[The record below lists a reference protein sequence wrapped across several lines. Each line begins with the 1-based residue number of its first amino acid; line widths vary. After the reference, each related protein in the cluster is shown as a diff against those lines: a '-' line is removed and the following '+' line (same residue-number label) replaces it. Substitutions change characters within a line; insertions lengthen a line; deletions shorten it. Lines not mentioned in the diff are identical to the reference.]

1 MFWQF
6 LRELWETVFHDFK
19 VFLTGLI
26 TTFAR
31 KLFRLLTEL
40 ITYRLA
46 FRRSSSPGPERSP
59 VQTFPEPVIGAPA
72 SIPSNATVRAHAR
85 CFPLSRPALRQ
96 VTEVT
101 AGQLGVATRSVTGD
115 RPPRAPL
122 CHGAPKSWGSHSA
135 YPWRDDVGRVQ
146 FKRFNP
152 HAHARGHSNEDAGNC
167 HSREGSI
174 DARQTARFA
183 RP

>member
-72 SIPSNATVRAHAR
+72 SIPSNAAVRAHAR

-101 AGQLGVATRSVTGD
+101 AGQLGVAKRSVAGD

-122 CHGAPKSWGSHSA
+122 CHGAPKSWVSHSA

-146 FKRFNP
+146 FKGFNP